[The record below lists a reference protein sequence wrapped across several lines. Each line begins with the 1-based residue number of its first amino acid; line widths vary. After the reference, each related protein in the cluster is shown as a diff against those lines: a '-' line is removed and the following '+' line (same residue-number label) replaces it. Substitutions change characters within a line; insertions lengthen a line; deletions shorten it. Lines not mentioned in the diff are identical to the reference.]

1 MMQHGSKQHHN
12 GQDDT
17 NPGLAAMDQALSPS
31 WIAYT
36 PGNWS
41 WAERS
46 DRAEQQAFRCMEDVR
61 RKMIANAEKAM
72 TSQMDFVSHR
82 LNADMDCFRQ
92 LTTCRLPDETMK
104 TLQGFFRTMWQDYEN
119 LAQRTFALMQD
130 SVSDSVASAEALT
143 ETAVETVAAL
153 ESAAEEEVA
162 LIVPSLA
169 PKTEA
174 TAQPVAAA
182 SPSEAPAPAEAV
194 AAAPAEAAKPAVKT
208 AAARTSTTRKA
219 PVRKSPVSRSPAS
232 KPAR

>member
-1 MMQHGSKQHHN
+1 MMQHGSKQHQN
-12 GQDDT
+12 GQDET
-17 NPGLAAMDQALSPS
+17 TTGLAALDLALSPS
-31 WIAYT
+31 WIAYA

-92 LTTCRLPDETMK
+92 LTACRLPDETMK
-104 TLQGFFRTMWQDYEN
+104 TLQGFFRTMWQDYET

-130 SVSDSVASAEALT
+130 SVSDTVASAEALT

-153 ESAAEEEVA
+153 ESAAEEEVT
-162 LIVPSLA
+162 LILPERASE
-169 PKTEA
+169 TE
-174 TAQPVAAA
+174 VSEVSVELAA
-182 SPSEAPAPAEAV
+182 SPSPSEVAAPVEPAPAA
-194 AAAPAEAAKPAVKT
+194 KT
-208 AAARTSTTRKA
+208 AAARTSTRKT
-219 PVRKSPVSRSPAS
+219 PVRKSPVSRSPAR
-232 KPAR
+232 KPAS

>member
-12 GQDDT
+12 EQDDT
-17 NPGLAAMDQALSPS
+17 NPGLAAMDLALSPS

-72 TSQMDFVSHR
+72 ASQMDFVSHR

-92 LTTCRLPDETMK
+92 LTACRLPDETMK
-104 TLQGFFRTMWQDYEN
+104 TLQGFFRTMWQDYET

-162 LIVPSLA
+162 LIVPERASE
-169 PKTEA
+169 TEV
-174 TAQPVAAA
+174 PEVSVEVAA
-182 SPSEAPAPAEAV
+182 PVEPAPAA
-194 AAAPAEAAKPAVKT
+194 KT
-208 AAARTSTTRKA
+208 AAARTSSRKA

-232 KPAR
+232 KPAS

>member
-17 NPGLAAMDQALSPS
+17 NPGLAAMDLALSPS

-82 LNADMDCFRQ
+82 LNADMDCLRQ
-92 LTTCRLPDETMK
+92 LTACRLPDETMK

-169 PKTEA
+169 PKAEA
-174 TAQPVAAA
+174 TAQP
-182 SPSEAPAPAEAV
+182 EAPAAAPEAAAPVEATATTSAV
-194 AAAPAEAAKPAVKT
+194 AANPVAKA
-208 AAARTSTTRKA
+208 AAARTTSTRKA
-219 PVRKSPVSRSPAS
+219 PVRKSPAS

>member
-17 NPGLAAMDQALSPS
+17 NPGLAAMDLALSPS

-194 AAAPAEAAKPAVKT
+194 AAAPAAAAKPAVKT
-208 AAARTSTTRKA
+208 AAARSSTTRKA

>member
-17 NPGLAAMDQALSPS
+17 NPGLAAMDLALSPS

-208 AAARTSTTRKA
+208 AAARSSTTRKA

>member
-1 MMQHGSKQHHN
+1 MMQHGSKQDHN

-17 NPGLAAMDQALSPS
+17 NPGLAAMDLALSPS

-143 ETAVETVAAL
+143 ESAVETVAAL

>member
-72 TSQMDFVSHR
+72 ASQMDFVSHR

-92 LTTCRLPDETMK
+92 LTACRLPDETMK
-104 TLQGFFRTMWQDYEN
+104 TLQGFFRTMWQDYET

-130 SVSDSVASAEALT
+130 GVSDSVASAEALT

-162 LIVPSLA
+162 LIVPERASE
-169 PKTEA
+169 TE
-174 TAQPVAAA
+174 VSEVSVELAA
-182 SPSEAPAPAEAV
+182 SPSPSEVAAPVEPAPAA
-194 AAAPAEAAKPAVKT
+194 KT
-208 AAARTSTTRKA
+208 AAARTSSRKA

-232 KPAR
+232 KPAS